1 MTADDQVSGS
11 EEPAV
16 DRAANPGARSHK
28 LIIQIPCHNEEDALP
43 ITLRELPDRVPG
55 FDVVEVLV
63 IDDGSDDDTVRVA
76 REHGVDHVVVS
87 SRRRGLAHAFTL
99 GLQASVAAGAD
110 VIVNTDADNQYR
122 ASHIPRLVRPILQGR
137 ADMVVGERPIGQME
151 HFSALKKRLQ
161 RLGSWVVRKVSGTKV
176 ADTTSGFRAFSRD
189 AAMQLHVFN
198 EYTYTLETI
207 IQAGLKGMAVASVE
221 IGVNPDLRPSR
232 LVESIPSYV
241 RRQLLTIVRIFVV
254 YKPFATFAGIGGV
267 TFSIGFLIGLRF
279 LFFFATGDGAGHVQ
293 SLILAALLLGSGFA
307 LIVTGFVTDLVA
319 SNRKLL
325 ERLDWELQ
333 RLRHE

>member
-1 MTADDQVSGS
+1 MAGGTSEVREERQSG
-11 EEPAV
+11 AVRRV
-16 DRAANPGARSHK
+16 DRAEPKK
-28 LIIQIPCHNEEDALP
+28 LIIQIPCHNEAEVLP
-43 ITLRELPDRVPG
+43 ITLGELPERVPR
-55 FDVVEVLV
+55 FDEVEVLV
-63 IDDGSDDDTVRVA
+63 VDDGSDDDTVRVA
-76 REHGVDHVVVS
+76 REHGVDHVVTS

-110 VIVNTDADNQYR
+110 VVVNTDADNQYR
-122 ASHIPRLVRPILQGR
+122 AEDIPRLVSPIRDDG
-137 ADMVVGERPIGQME
+137 AEMVVGERPIERIQ
-151 HFSALKKRLQ
+151 HFSAVKKFLQ
-161 RLGSWVVRKVSGTKV
+161 RLGSWVVRLVSGTEV

-207 IQAGLKGMAVASVE
+207 IQAGLKGMAVESVKV
-221 IGVNPDLRPSR
+221 GVNPDLRPSR

-254 YKPFATFAGIGGV
+254 YKPFATFAGIGGA

-279 LFFFATGDGAGHVQ
+279 LYFYLTGDGTGHVQ
-293 SLILAALLLGSGFA
+293 SLILGALLMGSGLA
-307 LIVTGFVTDLVA
+307 LVVTGFVTDLIA

-325 ERLDWELQ
+325 ERLDWEVQ

>member
-1 MTADDQVSGS
+1 MADGRIGAVEG
-11 EEPAV
+11 EPISNDLAL
-16 DRAANPGARSHK
+16 DDPGTRK
-28 LIIQIPCHNEEDALP
+28 LVIQIPCHNEEETLP

-63 IDDGSDDDTVRVA
+63 IDDGSQDGTVRVA
-76 REHGVDHVVVS
+76 REQGVDHVVVS

-99 GLQASVAAGAD
+99 GLQAAVAAGAD

-122 ASHIPRLVRPILQGR
+122 ADHIPRLVRPIVDGD
-137 ADMVVGERPIGQME
+137 AEMVVGERPIGRMD
-151 HFSALKKRLQ
+151 HFSAVKKYLQ
-161 RLGSWVVRKVSGTKV
+161 RLGSWVVRKVSGTRV
-176 ADTTSGFRAFSRD
+176 GDTTSGFRAFSRD

-221 IGVNPDLRPSR
+221 IEVNPDLRPSR

-241 RRQLLTIVRIFVV
+241 RRQLLTIIRIFVV
-254 YKPFATFAGIGGV
+254 YKPFATFAGTGAA
-267 TFSIGFLIGLRF
+267 TFSVGFLIGLRF
-279 LFFFATGDGAGHVQ
+279 LYFYVTGDGTGHVQ
-293 SLILAALLLGSGFA
+293 SLILAALLMGSGFA
-307 LIVTGFVTDLVA
+307 LVVTGFVMDLVA

>member
-1 MTADDQVSGS
+1 MLGGVTETKKEQSAPSGRRF
-11 EEPAV
+11 EQEGP
-16 DRAANPGARSHK
+16 RK
-28 LIIQIPCHNEEDALP
+28 LIIQIPCHNEAEVLP
-43 ITLRELPDRVPG
+43 ITLAELPDRVPG
-55 FDVVEVLV
+55 FDDVEVLV
-63 IDDGSDDDTVRVA
+63 IDDGSDDETARVA
-76 REHGVDHVVVS
+76 REHGVDHVIVS
-87 SRRRGLAHAFTL
+87 SRRRGLAHAFTM

-122 ASHIPRLVRPILQGR
+122 ADDIPLLVSPIVEDG
-137 ADMVVGERPIGQME
+137 AEMVVGERPIERIQ
-151 HFSALKKRLQ
+151 HFSAVKKLLQ
-161 RLGSWVVRKVSGTKV
+161 RLGSWVVRQVSGTEV
-176 ADTTSGFRAFSRD
+176 GDTTSGFRAFSRD

-207 IQAGLKGMAVASVE
+207 IQAGLKGMAVSSVPVR
-221 IGVNPDLRPSR
+221 VNPDLRPSR

-267 TFSIGFLIGLRF
+267 TFSVGFLIGLRF
-279 LFFFATGDGAGHVQ
+279 LYFYLTGDGTGHVQ

-307 LIVTGFVTDLVA
+307 LVVTGFVTDLIA

-325 ERLDWELQ
+325 ERLDWEVQ